1 MKKRLHFFGRHFNF
15 EINCN
20 HNAFCASIYSDMRNE
35 NENILL
41 QRILN
46 GETDLFS
53 HFVERYSNLIFSL
66 IARVV
71 ISKEDA
77 EEITQD
83 VFLKAFQKLHTFN
96 GKCSFSTWLYRIA
109 HNSAVSATRKKKFI
123 FVPTDESQITNVPD
137 SAVDE
142 LLNREDDEELLQQLE
157 NALCKL
163 NTEDRILITL
173 FYYQDK
179 SVIDISDILEITV
192 ENVKVKLYRVRKK
205 LYVII
210 NKTKL

>member
-1 MKKRLHFFGRHFNF
+1 
-15 EINCN
+15 
-20 HNAFCASIYSDMRNE
+20 MRNE

-41 QRILN
+41 QRILD

-53 HFVERYSNLIFSL
+53 CFLERYSTLIFSL
-66 IARVV
+66 IVRVV
-71 ISKEDA
+71 VSKEDA
-77 EEITQD
+77 EELTQD
-83 VFLKAFQKLHTFN
+83 VFLKAYQKLHTFN

-109 HNSAVSATRKKKFI
+109 YNSAVSATRKKKFI
-123 FVPTDESQITNVPD
+123 FLPTEESQIAKVPD

-142 LLNREDDEELLQQLE
+142 LLSRENDEELLQQLE

-163 NTEDRILITL
+163 NTEDRMLITL

-179 SVIDISDILEITV
+179 SVNEISDILELTV

-205 LYVII
+205 LYVLI

>member
-1 MKKRLHFFGRHFNF
+1 
-15 EINCN
+15 
-20 HNAFCASIYSDMRNE
+20 MRSE

-41 QRILN
+41 QRILG

-66 IARVV
+66 IVRVV

-96 GKCSFSTWLYRIA
+96 GKCSFSTWLYGIA

-123 FVPTDESQITNVPD
+123 FLPT
-137 SAVDE
+137 
-142 LLNREDDEELLQQLE
+142 EEL
-157 NALCKL
+157 KL
-163 NTEDRILITL
+163 LIYPIRLWMSCLIEKTT
-173 FYYQDK
+173 K
-179 SVIDISDILEITV
+179 SCCNS
-192 ENVKVKLYRVRKK
+192 
-205 LYVII
+205 
-210 NKTKL
+210 